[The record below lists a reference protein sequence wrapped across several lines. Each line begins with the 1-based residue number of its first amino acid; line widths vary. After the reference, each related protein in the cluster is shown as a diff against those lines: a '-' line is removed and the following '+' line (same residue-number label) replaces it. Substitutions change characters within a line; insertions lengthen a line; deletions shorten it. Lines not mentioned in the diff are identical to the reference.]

1 MLRRFGPT
9 QTSVVCPRCQRGT
22 LAVRRFCLRTA
33 LECDDCDH
41 PFTLAELAGLLEE
54 EPFAELAEAVGDR
67 LSDRL

>member
-1 MLRRFGPT
+1 MT
-9 QTSVVCPRCQRGT
+9 CPRCQKGT

-33 LECDDCDH
+33 LECDACAH

-54 EPFAELAEAVGDR
+54 DPFAELAEAVGDR